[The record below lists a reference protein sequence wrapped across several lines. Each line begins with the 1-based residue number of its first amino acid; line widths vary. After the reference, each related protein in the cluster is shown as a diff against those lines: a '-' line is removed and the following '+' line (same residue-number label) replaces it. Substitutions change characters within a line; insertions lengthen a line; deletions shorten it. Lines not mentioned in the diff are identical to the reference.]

1 MGMVIVAISVQMLL
15 DGLAAYLG
23 LGQAVVA

>member
-15 DGLAAYLG
+15 DGLAAYLE
-23 LGQAVVA
+23 LGQAGIP

>member
-15 DGLAAYLG
+15 DGLITYMRLAPAA
-23 LGQAVVA
+23 A